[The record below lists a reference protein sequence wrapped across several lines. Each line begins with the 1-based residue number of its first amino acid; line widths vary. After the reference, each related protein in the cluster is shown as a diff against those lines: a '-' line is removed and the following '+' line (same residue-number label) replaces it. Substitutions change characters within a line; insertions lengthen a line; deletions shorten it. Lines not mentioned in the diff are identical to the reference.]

1 MVAGVGDV
9 LWNNGVVCGQL
20 FDIVNLDADYGSVST
35 TVEIV
40 DYNPNATTIIN
51 LSANAF
57 ATIADLNLG
66 IINVDV
72 NRSAQI
78 TKLYTYFA

>member
-1 MVAGVGDV
+1 ME
-9 LWNNGVVCGQL
+9 VCT
-20 FDIVNLDADYGSVST
+20 ST

-72 NRSAQI
+72 NR
-78 TKLYTYFA
+78 